1 VRFFVFF
8 CLAALLPGAD
18 QSGAEQV
25 VHRLPAMASVFPQ
38 GSTPGV
44 KLRVEV
50 LGEHMD
56 RAAAAF
62 FLDDSIK
69 AAILRA
75 EHTRLELEFDI
86 SRDAA
91 WGPHYF
97 RIVTPR
103 GASNVLLFRIGDL
116 PHLLEHEPNSSRA
129 QAESVTPPV
138 TVNGRLNLDGD
149 FDFYRFHANSRESWI
164 FDLRSAR
171 NGNGLDAALILM
183 DAGGRK
189 LAHSEERFI
198 WDPFFEYTFEHSGD
212 YTIAVQPTHAR
223 NDPTFAYQL
232 DIRTAPYIETI
243 APLAV
248 QPGTEIE
255 ATLFGTGLRQAGAA
269 LGFISPGFSG
279 NLVSARGSTAVIRL
293 RVPQDARSGP
303 HEMFIQ
309 TGSGRSNPVT
319 FLVDRTPSH
328 LRGNE
333 INTPVSITGTARY
346 RQPELFRFQA
356 KEGQTLVFEVKAHRF
371 GSPVDS
377 ILRLLDSEG
386 KQIAMNDDAQFAGV
400 NFNKDSKLTYKF
412 SRTGEYQI
420 EMRNLWSVPAE
431 NYPYQLLIRA
441 PEPGFEA
448 MLGADQPYL
457 YPGETG
463 TLKLSLDRRDG
474 FDEAV
479 PVQLR
484 GLCAGFTAEAVQ
496 IPAGSNNA
504 EILIQSTDVSP
515 GKYCRIS
522 ADTGGQ
528 TAWRSVRIASGGGEG
543 ATFAKVDSAVLA
555 AAERPDFSLEASLN
569 IVSLVPGGSSELPV
583 LIRRRSG
590 FDAPLQFSAANLP
603 PGVSLERKPVSVAGD
618 AVTLRLKASPES
630 RPGRFARVVILGSAD
645 NERWQAAPKIVLQ
658 IE

>member
-1 VRFFVFF
+1 M
-8 CLAALLPGAD
+8 
-18 QSGAEQV
+18 

-38 GSTPGV
+38 GSIPGV

-75 EHTRLELEFDI
+75 DHTRLELEFNI

-97 RIVTPR
+97 RVVTPR
-103 GASNVLLFRIGDL
+103 GVSNVLLFRIGDL
-116 PHLLEHEPNSSRA
+116 PHHLEREPNSSRA
-129 QAESVTPPV
+129 KAEPVTLPV
-138 TVNGRLNLDGD
+138 TVNGRLNVDGD
-149 FDFYRFHANSRESWI
+149 FDFYRFHVNSGESWI

-189 LAHSEERFI
+189 LAHCEERFI
-198 WDPFFEYTFEHSGD
+198 WDPFFEYTFDRSGD

-232 DIRTAPYIETI
+232 DIRSAPYIETI

-248 QPGTEIE
+248 QPGTNVE
-255 ATLFGTGLRQAGAA
+255 ATVFGTGLRQAGAA
-269 LGFISPGFSG
+269 LGFGSPGFSG
-279 NLVSARGSTAVIRL
+279 NLVSARGSTAVVKV
-293 RVPQDARSGP
+293 RVPEDARPGP
-303 HEMFIQ
+303 HEMFIP
-309 TGSGRSNPVT
+309 TSAGRSNPVT
-319 FLVDRTPSH
+319 FLVDPTPSH
-328 LRGNE
+328 SGGSE
-333 INTPVSITGTARY
+333 VKPPVSITGTARY
-346 RQPELFRFQA
+346 RQPEMFRFRA
-356 KEGQTLVFEVKAHRF
+356 KEGETLVFEVKAHRF

-377 ILRLLDSEG
+377 ILRLLDSDG
-386 KQIAMNDDAQFAGV
+386 KQIAMNDDAQFPGI

-412 SRTGEYQI
+412 SKTGQYQI
-420 EMRNLWSVPAE
+420 EMRNLWSVPSE
-431 NYPYQLLIRA
+431 NFPYQLLIRA

-448 MLGADQPYL
+448 MLGSDQPYL
-457 YPGETG
+457 YPGESG
-463 TLKLSLDRRDG
+463 TLKLSLDRREG
-474 FDEAV
+474 FDEGV

-504 EILIQSTDVSP
+504 EIRIQSGDISP

-522 ADTGGQ
+522 VDTGGQ

-543 ATFAKVDSAVLA
+543 ATFAKVDSAILA

-569 IVSLVPGGSSELPV
+569 AVNLVPGGSAELPV

-603 PGVSLERKPVSVAGD
+603 PGVSLEPQPLSVAGN
-618 AVTLRLKASPES
+618 AVTLRLKASSES
-630 RPGRFARVVILGSAD
+630 QPGRFARVVILGSAD
-645 NERWQAAPKIVLQ
+645 NQRWQAAPKIVLQ
-658 IE
+658 ID